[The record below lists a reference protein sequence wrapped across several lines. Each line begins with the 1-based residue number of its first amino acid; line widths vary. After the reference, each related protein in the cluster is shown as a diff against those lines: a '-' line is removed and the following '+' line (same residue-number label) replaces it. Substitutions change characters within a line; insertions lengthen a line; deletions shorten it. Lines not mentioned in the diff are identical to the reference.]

1 MQEQQRRWR
10 LILGEND
17 ENTHYQLSPDD
28 SRMDRALSDLYNT
41 DEDRKGGLRN
51 SAPNLNRWLGD
62 IRKYFPTD
70 VVQLMQ
76 HDAIDR
82 LNLKELLFEP
92 EILETLVPDVQL
104 VSTLINFNKAIPDN
118 TRETARMVVR
128 KLVQEVEQKLAV
140 QMRQSITGA
149 LNRAVRNY
157 RPKLREIDWN
167 RTIRA
172 NLKNYIQAKKTVIAE
187 KLVGYGHK
195 SRTLK
200 DIIIC
205 VDQSGSMTGS
215 VVYAGILAA
224 VMASIRTVSTHL
236 IFFDTAVVDLTPE
249 LVDPV
254 EVLFGTMLG
263 GGTDINRALAY
274 CQNLISRP
282 EDTIFILISDL
293 YEGGNHRELIS
304 RAAQMV
310 GSGVNFIVLLALSD
324 EGVPAYDKNMAANF
338 AALNILS
345 FACTPH
351 LFPDLIAAAILKE
364 DMQLFCSK
372 HELKMGAVQISNTDI

>member
-17 ENTHYQLSPDD
+17 ENTDYSLSPDD
-28 SRMDRALSDLYNT
+28 SRIDRALSDLYNNQ
-41 DEDRKGGLRN
+41 EDRKGGLGN

-187 KLVGYGHK
+187 KLVGYGYK

-205 VDQSGSMTGS
+205 VDQSASMAGS

-224 VMASIRTVSTHL
+224 VMASIRTISTHL
-236 IFFDTAVVDLTPE
+236 IVFDTTVVDLTPE
-249 LVDPV
+249 LIDPV

-263 GGTDINRALAY
+263 GGTDINRAVAY

-282 EDTIFILISDL
+282 EHTIFILISDL

-310 GSGVNFIVLLALSD
+310 HSGVNFIVLLALND

-338 AALNILS
+338 AALNIPS
-345 FACTPH
+345 FACTPN
-351 LFPDLIAAAILKE
+351 LFAELIAAAILKE

-372 HELKMGAVQISNTDI
+372 HELKIGAVQISNTDI